1 MSINHETMGQQ
12 KQQINTVARREQQL
26 QNPVQEIHYIQM
38 YEQRNRQKLTEQAEE
53 RRQNYLQEMAHV
65 QDTAKLGKKSFKSN
79 TAEKKLRNEKI
90 DRAKN
95 LTARAT
101 AHTLDIYEQLQQLK
115 QSDEEKEER
124 EKARAEELSK
134 QLDEMKAN
142 QMWPGDDTKEEAAL
156 WLRLQSVEE
165 HYPKENF
172 FLTSELQKKD
182 NFMRYLNWI
191 EEYEALVKLYDSTC
205 EDGKS
210 KVYAKYEAHVTEL
223 KAYLGPVIEALRHR
237 MEVYCEQNR
246 VSMTGEIL
254 DEAQEGARLTDEDIT
269 GWLDKAHAYNVWK
282 HHSEFTSCG
291 PVSDEERIQFRNMR
305 EEAGRADVLQVR
317 QPVQIMRLTREEA
330 IATPSDLNEQV
341 SRQNLQQLN
350 DQLHDAGLTEVANI
364 VQAYI
369 AGTRYTV
376 GYTEERERL
385 KKAIAAVK
393 AAKKQHANGAAAEI
407 LSNMQ
412 NYFDQMTN
420 GTLEVPQG
428 FEIDYTKEEL
438 KETGGDGAG
447 STRNAMLRGVM
458 HWSDQKD
465 TPLFSHEPVVNDL
478 KQRLVSNCYMV
489 AAVTGLVN
497 LNPNLLKECIVDNG
511 DGTVTVRLFDK
522 IRLPKTSTNEPKS
535 TKEAIGEELKDLE
548 GLDEVEI
555 FGEDTIKEYDV
566 QIMPVYVKITK
577 EIPRIAGMDALSA
590 GALWMQMIEKACAY
604 LGRDGRTG
612 YQSLWYGEGG
622 EFLQRL
628 LGVEPVTDYK
638 KDGARLT
645 PEAKETLFQN
655 ICNARAR
662 NEIYNAGTGSEG
674 ADGLNSGH
682 AYAVLGGKVENGKKY
697 VLLRNPYSTHSM
709 QQNEKG
715 EKSTTGF
722 ALSINSDETYG
733 QFYME
738 YDEFLNSFAKVTHT
752 KVA

>member
-1 MSINHETMGQQ
+1 MSINHKTMKQQ
-12 KQQINTVARREQQL
+12 KPQETAVLRQERQRQNLDQQTKWMQQYEHGNRER
-26 QNPVQEIHYIQM
+26 IA
-38 YEQRNRQKLTEQAEE
+38 KQAED
-53 RRQNYLQEMAHV
+53 RRRKYLDEMANV
-65 QDTAKLGKKSFKSN
+65 QDNAKLGKKSFKSN
-79 TAEKKLRNEKI
+79 TAEKKLRNERI
-90 DRAKN
+90 DRAKS

-101 AHTLDIYEQLQQLK
+101 AHTLDLYEQLKQLN
-115 QSDEEKEER
+115 EEKVMR
-124 EKARAEELSK
+124 EDKRTAAFTEKLEIMEK
-134 QLDEMKAN
+134 NK
-142 QMWPGDDTKEEAAL
+142 MWPGDDTKDEAAL

-165 HYPKENF
+165 HYPNENF
-172 FLTSELQKKD
+172 FLTSELQNKE
-182 NFMRYLNWI
+182 NFAKYLNWI
-191 EEYEALVKLYDSTC
+191 EEYQACVNLYDSNT
-205 EDGKS
+205 KAY
-210 KVYAKYEAHVTEL
+210 KKYEARVTEL
-223 KAYLGPVIEALRHR
+223 KAHLGPVIDALSYR
-237 MEVYCEQNR
+237 MNVYCEQNR
-246 VSMTGEIL
+246 VSLNGEIL
-254 DEAQEGARLTDEDIT
+254 DEKQEADRLTDEDIT

-282 HHSEFTSCG
+282 HQSEFTSCG
-291 PVSDEERIQFRNMR
+291 PVTDEERIQFRKMR
-305 EEAGRADVLQVR
+305 EEAGRADALQAR
-317 QPVQIMRLTREEA
+317 QPVQTLKLTREEA
-330 IATPSDLNEQV
+330 IATPSDLNEQA

-350 DQLHDAGLTEVANI
+350 DQLRNAGLAEVANT

-376 GYTEERERL
+376 GYTKERERL
-385 KKAIAAVK
+385 KKAIAAVN
-393 AAKKQHANGAAAEI
+393 AARQQQGNGAVSEI
-407 LSNMQ
+407 LLNMQ
-412 NYFDQMTN
+412 NYFNQMTN
-420 GTLEVPQG
+420 GTLEVPEG
-428 FEIDYTKEEL
+428 LELDYTNKELE
-438 KETGGDGAG
+438 ETGRDGAG

-458 HWSDQKD
+458 RWSNQKD

-489 AAVTGLVN
+489 AGVTGLVN
-497 LNPNLLKECIVDNG
+497 LNPNLIKECIRDNG
-511 DGTVTVRLFDK
+511 DGTVTVRLFEK
-522 IRLPKTSTNEPKS
+522 VEMR
-535 TKEAIGEELKDLE
+535 KERTEENNPNDDGIGDDLNDLGDMEMLGKDEIGEY
-548 GLDEVEI
+548 EVHMI
-555 FGEDTIKEYDV
+555 
-566 QIMPVYVKITK
+566 PCYVRITK

-628 LGVEPVTDYK
+628 LGVAPVTDYQK
-638 KDGARLT
+638 AGAELT
-645 PEAKETLFQN
+645 PEAAETLFQN

-738 YDEFLNSFAKVTHT
+738 YDEFLKSFAKVTHT
-752 KVA
+752 KVPETDGQ

>member
-1 MSINHETMGQQ
+1 MSINHETMEQQ
-12 KQQINTVARREQQL
+12 KQPVKTVVRQDQQL

-38 YEQRNRQKLTEQAEE
+38 NEQRNRQKFTEQAEE

-79 TAEKKLRNEKI
+79 TAEKKLRNERI

-101 AHTLDIYEQLQQLK
+101 AYTLDLFGQINQINA
-115 QSDEEKEER
+115 EEKNRR
-124 EKARAEELSK
+124 ETR
-134 QLDEMKAN
+134 N
-142 QMWPGDDTKEEAAL
+142 QAFTAKIEYIKEIQAWPGNDTEEEAAL
-156 WLRLQSVEE
+156 WFRLQSVEE
-165 HYPKENF
+165 HYPNENF
-172 FLTSELQKKD
+172 FLPSEFRKKE
-182 NFMRYLNWI
+182 NFVRYLNWI
-191 EEYEALVKLYDSTC
+191 EEYEDLVKLYDNNPAA
-205 EDGKS
+205 
-210 KVYAKYEAHVTEL
+210 YAKYKTHVEDL

-246 VSMTGEIL
+246 VSMRTGEIL

-305 EEAGRADVLQVR
+305 EEAGRTDVLQAR

-364 VQAYI
+364 VQGYI

-420 GTLEVPQG
+420 GTLEVPEG
-428 FEIDYTKEEL
+428 LELDYTQKELE
-438 KETGGDGAG
+438 EIGRDGAG
-447 STRNAMLRGVM
+447 STRNAMLRSVM
-458 HWSDQKD
+458 HWSNQKD

-497 LNPNLLKECIVDNG
+497 LNPNLLKECIKDNG
-511 DGTVTVRLFDK
+511 DGTVTVRLFEK
-522 IRLPKTSTNEPKS
+522 VRTKKTKTTEQDP
-535 TKEAIGEELKDLE
+535 TGGGIDEDLKDLKGAE
-548 GLDEVEI
+548 DLEILDENDME
-555 FGEDTIKEYDV
+555 EEYEYSM
-566 QIMPVYVKITK
+566 IPAYVKITK

-628 LGVEPVTDYK
+628 LGVAPVTDYQK
-638 KDGARLT
+638 AGAELT
-645 PEAKETLFQN
+645 PEAAETLFQN

-738 YDEFLNSFAKVTHT
+738 YDEFLKSFAKVTHT
-752 KVA
+752 KVPETDGQ

>member
-1 MSINHETMGQQ
+1 MSINHETMEQQ
-12 KQQINTVARREQQL
+12 KQPVKTVARQDQQL

-38 YEQRNRQKLTEQAEE
+38 NEQRNRQKFTEQAKE

-79 TAEKKLRNEKI
+79 TAEKKLRNERI

-101 AHTLDIYEQLQQLK
+101 AYTLDLFGQINQINA
-115 QSDEEKEER
+115 EEKNRR
-124 EKARAEELSK
+124 ETR
-134 QLDEMKAN
+134 N
-142 QMWPGDDTKEEAAL
+142 QAFTAKIEYIKEIQAWPGNDTEEEAAL
-156 WLRLQSVEE
+156 WFRLQSVEE
-165 HYPKENF
+165 HYPNENF
-172 FLTSELQKKD
+172 FLPSEFRKKE
-182 NFMRYLNWI
+182 NFVRYLNWI
-191 EEYEALVKLYDSTC
+191 EEYEDLVKLYDNNPAA
-205 EDGKS
+205 
-210 KVYAKYEAHVTEL
+210 YAKYKTHVEDL
-223 KAYLGPVIEALRHR
+223 KAHLGPVIEALRHR

-254 DEAQEGARLTDEDIT
+254 DEAQEGKRLTDEDIT

-305 EEAGRADVLQVR
+305 EEAGRADVLQAR

-364 VQAYI
+364 VQGYI

-393 AAKKQHANGAAAEI
+393 AAKKLHANGAAAEI

-420 GTLEVPQG
+420 GTLEVPEG
-428 FEIDYTKEEL
+428 LELDYTQKELE
-438 KETGGDGAG
+438 EIGRDGAG
-447 STRNAMLRGVM
+447 STRNAMLRSVM
-458 HWSDQKD
+458 HWSNQKD

-497 LNPNLLKECIVDNG
+497 LNPNLLKECIKDNG
-511 DGTVTVRLFDK
+511 DGTVTVRLFEK
-522 IRLPKTSTNEPKS
+522 VRTKKTKTTEQDP
-535 TKEAIGEELKDLE
+535 TGGGIDEELKDLKGAE
-548 GLDEVEI
+548 DLEILDENDME
-555 FGEDTIKEYDV
+555 EEYEYSM
-566 QIMPVYVKITK
+566 IPAYVKITK

-752 KVA
+752 KVPETNDQ

>member
-1 MSINHETMGQQ
+1 MSINHETMEQQ
-12 KQQINTVARREQQL
+12 KQPVKTVVRQDQQL

-38 YEQRNRQKLTEQAEE
+38 NEQRNRQKFTEQAEE

-79 TAEKKLRNEKI
+79 TAEKKLRNERI

-101 AHTLDIYEQLQQLK
+101 AYTLDLFGQINQINA
-115 QSDEEKEER
+115 EEKNRR
-124 EKARAEELSK
+124 ETR
-134 QLDEMKAN
+134 N
-142 QMWPGDDTKEEAAL
+142 QAFTAKIEYIKEIQAWPGNDTEEEAAL
-156 WLRLQSVEE
+156 WFRLQSVEE
-165 HYPKENF
+165 HYPNENF
-172 FLTSELQKKD
+172 FLPSEFRKKE
-182 NFMRYLNWI
+182 NFVRYLNWI
-191 EEYEALVKLYDSTC
+191 EEYEDLVKLYDNNPAA
-205 EDGKS
+205 
-210 KVYAKYEAHVTEL
+210 YAKYKTHVEDL

-246 VSMTGEIL
+246 VSMRTGEIL

-305 EEAGRADVLQVR
+305 EEVGRTDVLQAR

-364 VQAYI
+364 VQGYI

-393 AAKKQHANGAAAEI
+393 AAKKQHANGATAEI

-420 GTLEVPQG
+420 GTLEVPEG
-428 FEIDYTKEEL
+428 LELDYTQKELE
-438 KETGGDGAG
+438 EIGRDGAG
-447 STRNAMLRGVM
+447 STRNAMLRSVM
-458 HWSDQKD
+458 HWSNQKD

-497 LNPNLLKECIVDNG
+497 LNPNLLKECIKDNG
-511 DGTVTVRLFDK
+511 DGTVTVRLFEK
-522 IRLPKTSTNEPKS
+522 VRTKKTKTTEQDP
-535 TKEAIGEELKDLE
+535 TGGGIDEDLKDLKGAE
-548 GLDEVEI
+548 DLEILDENDME
-555 FGEDTIKEYDV
+555 EEYEYSM
-566 QIMPVYVKITK
+566 IPAYVKITK

-628 LGVEPVTDYK
+628 LGVAPVTDYQK
-638 KDGARLT
+638 AGAELT
-645 PEAKETLFQN
+645 PEAAETLFQN

-738 YDEFLNSFAKVTHT
+738 YDEFLKSFAKVTHT
-752 KVA
+752 KVPETDGQ